1 MQLHPEADALV
12 RRLRAAGVKRF
23 SEMTPEEARA
33 AMLARQRGLPG
44 EPPEVASVSELEL
57 AGPAGP
63 IPARRYRPG
72 AGPSPGTIVYF
83 HGGGWVVGGLEDF
96 DRVARAVSVA
106 SGCDL
111 VSVDYRLAPEHPYP
125 AAVED
130 ADAAVQAVA
139 GSLGDCGP
147 LIVMGDSAGATLA
160 TLTAIHARDRDGPP
174 IALQVLV
181 YPVADHTMD
190 TRSFT
195 EHADAF
201 PLGTVD
207 MEWCWEHYA
216 PPPVDRDSPDVSPL
230 RTDDLSELPPA
241 LIIVAG
247 HDPTRDNSLA
257 YAERLEEAGVPV
269 ALLLYDDVMHGFF
282 SMVGVLSRS
291 DEAMNAVGERVRRA
305 VTPV

>member
-1 MQLHPEADALV
+1 
-12 RRLRAAGVKRF
+12 
-23 SEMTPEEARA
+23 MTPQEARA

-63 IPARRYRPG
+63 IPALRYRPG
-72 AGPSPGTIVYF
+72 ADPSPGTIVYF
-83 HGGGWVVGGLEDF
+83 HGGGWVVGGLEEF

-139 GSLGDCGP
+139 GSLGDGGP

-160 TLTAIHARDRDGPP
+160 TLTAIHARDRGGPP

-190 TRSFT
+190 APSFT

-201 PLGTVD
+201 PLGTAD

-291 DEAMNAVGERVRRA
+291 DEAMNAVGERVRTA